1 MSEFTKLLKNGSGS
15 CSIPRNGGLP
25 RTSITGNRRR
35 FNAYSVALVC
45 SVCLLMLIVSHRLV
59 NSAALDRAPFLDI
72 SRTFQSWS
80 NSEMEPEN
88 NFTSEI
94 EEVVS
99 EQQRLIAE
107 EMLGYPYPAGRY
119 NISARSLEELVP
131 DMNGTPVRSLIITT
145 WRSGSTFLG
154 DVLNSHPGNY
164 YHYEPLLDY
173 DIVQIRGE
181 PLASG
186 AIRNLRNLLNC
197 NYTNMEHYLNYG
209 KEHVWLFNHNTRL
222 WDQCQQ
228 HPSLCWLPE
237 FLNSFCR
244 LFPFQSM
251 KVVRL
256 RLSLVEELLEDPSL
270 GVRVVLL
277 VRDPR
282 GTLQSRKHRDWCPGN
297 PDCFE
302 PRRLCTD
309 LVADYSAAVRLTMKY
324 PHRFRAVRYE
334 DLSVDPHKGVQDLF
348 QFFGLDFHPNI
359 QLFLDTHTKV
369 NVGGVSSTYRN
380 SKSAPFHW
388 RQDLTYSE
396 VKAIQRACAPAMHYW
411 GYRRAANSS
420 HQKDFNPLAEFS
432 LS

>member
-1 MSEFTKLLKNGSGS
+1 ANIFLSEKVFKRKQN
-15 CSIPRNGGLP
+15 
-25 RTSITGNRRR
+25 
-35 FNAYSVALVC
+35 
-45 SVCLLMLIVSHRLV
+45 
-59 NSAALDRAPFLDI
+59 
-72 SRTFQSWS
+72 WS
-80 NSEMEPEN
+80 SNEVETDN
-88 NFTSEI
+88 NYTSEI
-94 EEVVS
+94 EEVVN
-99 EQQRLIAE
+99 EQRRLIAE
-107 EMLGYPYPAGRY
+107 EMMGYPYPNGQY
-119 NISARSLEELVP
+119 NISA
-131 DMNGTPVRSLIITT
+131 RSLIITT

-186 AIRNLRNLLNC
+186 AIRNLKNLLTC
-197 NYTNMEHYLNYG
+197 NYTDM
-209 KEHVWLFNHNTRL
+209 
-222 WDQCQQ
+222 
-228 HPSLCWLPE
+228 E
-237 FLNSFCR
+237 FLNPFCR

-251 KVVRL
+251 KVVRM
-256 RLSLVEELLEDPSL
+256 RLSLVEELLEDPNL

-302 PRRLCTD
+302 AVRLCAD
-309 LVADYSAAVRLTMKY
+309 LVADYNNE
-324 PHRFRAVRYE
+324 AVRYE
-334 DLSVDPHKGVQDLF
+334 DLSVEPHKGVQDLF

-388 RQDLTYSE
+388 RQDLTFSE
-396 VKAIQRACAPAMHYW
+396 VRAIQRACAPAMYYW

-420 HQKDFNPLAEFS
+420 HQKEFNPLERKVLEFDS
-432 LS
+432 RVDIVKQDVIVYFSIM